1 MFPFI
6 LRVFLAAGLG
16 LSCSA
21 QAQSQMP
28 QIAARS
34 WLLLDITTNQ
44 IVASSEADLRIDPA
58 SLTKLMTAYLVF
70 AAIKEKRL
78 AMDLRPPV
86 SQAAY
91 KAIGSRM
98 FLDPAK
104 PATVD
109 ELLRGMIVQSGND
122 ASIVLAE
129 AVAGSEQAFVAL
141 MNKEAQR
148 MGLKNTQYANST
160 GLPAP
165 LHGTTARDLSMLS
178 TYLIRDFPEFYP
190 LYSQK
195 EFAYNNIKQPN
206 RNRLLFIDPSVD
218 GLKTGHTDAA
228 GWCLIASALR
238 EQPGSEIKRR
248 LLSVVTGAGSDAAR
262 TIESQKLLNW
272 GYQNTEAVR
281 LFVSGKAVGKY
292 EVWKGK
298 APDIEA
304 GFERDV
310 LVSVGKTQISQLKAD
325 IERTTPLLAPIAKGQ
340 KIGVLKVKLG
350 DQIVAQQP
358 VLALAAVEEAGFI
371 GRLWDT
377 MRLWIGK

>member
-195 EFAYNNIKQPN
+195 EFAYNSIKQPN

>member
-1 MFPFI
+1 MLPFI
-6 LRVFLAAGLG
+6 FRVLLAAGLG
-16 LSCSA
+16 LSSIA
-21 QAQSQMP
+21 QAQSPMP

-129 AVAGSEQAFVAL
+129 AVAGSEPAFVAL

-228 GWCLIASALR
+228 GWCLIASAQR
-238 EQPGSEIKRR
+238 DQPGSEIKRR

-298 APDIEA
+298 TPDIEA

-358 VLALAAVEEAGFI
+358 ILALAAVEEAGFV